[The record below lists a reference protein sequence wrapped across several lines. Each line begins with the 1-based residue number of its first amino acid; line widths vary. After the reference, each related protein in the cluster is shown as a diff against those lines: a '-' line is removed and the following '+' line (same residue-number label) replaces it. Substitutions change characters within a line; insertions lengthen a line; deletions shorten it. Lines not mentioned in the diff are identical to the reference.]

1 MSGSALPLSR
11 SAGVAQAEIALGEEF
26 VLRVG
31 QTAALDGGTGLRLA
45 FEAVLEDSR
54 CPVEVTC
61 VWAGDAVVAIAVD
74 GTGGDTKTLE
84 LHTNSDF
91 GTESITDGY
100 RVRLIELSPLPR
112 EGSTIE
118 VDRYQ
123 ATLVVRRSVA

>member
-1 MSGSALPLSR
+1 
-11 SAGVAQAEIALGEEF
+11 VAQVQIVLGEEF
-26 VLRVG
+26 VLHVG
-31 QTAALDGGTGLRLA
+31 QTTAQVGETGPRLT

-54 CPVEVTC
+54 CPVGVTC
-61 VWAGDAVVAIAVD
+61 VWAGDAVVVVALD
-74 GTGGDTKTLE
+74 GTDNDTKRLE

-91 GTESITDGY
+91 DTKSATDGY
-100 RVRLIELSPLPR
+100 SVHLIDLSPLPR